1 MEELVGLL
9 KVAVACSVWFV
20 VVWVRDREI
29 DVVID

>member
-9 KVAVACSVWFV
+9 KVVIPFSVWFV